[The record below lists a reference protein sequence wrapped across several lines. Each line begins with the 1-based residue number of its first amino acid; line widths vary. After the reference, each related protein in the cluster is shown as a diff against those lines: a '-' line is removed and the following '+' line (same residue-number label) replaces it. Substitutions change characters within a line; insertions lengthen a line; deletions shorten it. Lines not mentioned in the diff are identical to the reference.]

1 MKFLASALLVTLLA
15 ANAGCMLLVGGATYD
30 APVFVEG
37 VLAETGQSV
46 CSIRF
51 VSARTGVARSTQNV
65 AAGLFKTSFVMSLG
79 DTLTDFHA
87 ELSCGGPWV
96 TVGPDDAFS
105 HGQHV
110 SLGRVGV

>member
-1 MKFLASALLVTLLA
+1 MV
-15 ANAGCMLLVGGATYD
+15 AGGTFD

-37 VLAETGQSV
+37 VLAGTEQNTCLV
-46 CSIRF
+46 RF

-65 AAGLFKTSFVMSLG
+65 TAGPFKTTFVINLG

-87 ELSCGGPWV
+87 ELTCGGPWV
-96 TVGPDDAFS
+96 TVGPPDAFS

-110 SLGRVGV
+110 SLGRIGV